1 MIPQTGLLLLIALSS
16 SWVIQSASIPDA
28 SPSFLH
34 KAMEVFPL
42 KKIEEIQNEHLQ
54 KDDGFK
60 AAVLYLQ
67 SEEWKKL
74 VNSVLRSP
82 QFSNF
87 AQMTQKVFYT
97 SFLYVSE

>member
-1 MIPQTGLLLLIALSS
+1 MSQTGLLLLLIALSN
-16 SWVIQSASIPDA
+16 SWAIQGASIPDA

-34 KAMEVFPL
+34 KAMQVFPL
-42 KKIEEIQNEHLQ
+42 KKIEEVQQEHLQ
-54 KDDGFK
+54 KDEGFK

-82 QFSNF
+82 QFLNF
-87 AQMTQKVFYT
+87 ANMTQKVICYIFQY
-97 SFLYVSE
+97 E